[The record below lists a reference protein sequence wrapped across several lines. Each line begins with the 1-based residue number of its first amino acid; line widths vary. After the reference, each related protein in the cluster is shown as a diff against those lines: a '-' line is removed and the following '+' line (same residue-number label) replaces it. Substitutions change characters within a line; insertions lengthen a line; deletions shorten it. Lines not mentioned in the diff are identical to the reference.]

1 MDIKIL
7 GSGCHDCLRLELLV
21 GQVLAELGIKAN
33 VSQVEDPRQIDRYA
47 LVGPPGLVIN
57 GQLVA
62 ERRLPTKEELHRWIA
77 DALSSCTKITPHL

>member
-21 GQVLAELGIKAN
+21 GQVLAELDMKAD
-33 VSQVEDPRQIDRYA
+33 VRRVEDPRQIDRYA
-47 LVGPPGLVIN
+47 LAGPPGLVIN

-62 ERRLPTKEELHRWIA
+62 ERRLPTKEELHRWIM
-77 DALSSCTKITPHL
+77 DALSWEGRVWTT

>member
-21 GQVLAELGIKAN
+21 GQVLAELGMEAN
-33 VSQVEDPRQIDRYA
+33 VSQVEDSRQIDRYA

-57 GQLVA
+57 GQLIA
-62 ERRLPTKEELHRWIA
+62 ERRLPTREELHRWIA
-77 DALSSCTKITPHL
+77 DALSWEGRVWTT

>member
-7 GSGCHDCLRLELLV
+7 GSGCHDCLRLGLLV
-21 GQVLAELGIKAN
+21 GQVLAELGMEAN
-33 VSQVEDPRQIDRYA
+33 VSQVEDPRHIDRYA

-57 GQLVA
+57 GQLVV

-77 DALSSCTKITPHL
+77 DALSWERRAWTT